1 MPHHNSSNR
10 SRLPG
15 KQQTQNADALTPKE
29 VAFVREYLKSGNK
42 TEAYIN
48 AGFACAR
55 ASASANAG
63 RLIKKDRVQRA
74 LTVGAEVQQSQAIAD
89 ATERRE
95 TLTVMLRD
103 GEAHPIARLKAAD
116 ILNKMDGLYITK
128 LGDPNGKPLM
138 PPGSV
143 FSFVVTQIPGAENR
157 T

>member
-1 MPHHNSSNR
+1 MPHHNSSHR

-63 RLIKKDRVQRA
+63 RLIKKDRVRRA
-74 LTVGAEVQQSQAIAD
+74 LASGAEQQESAAIAD

-95 TLTVMLRD
+95 TLTMLLRD
-103 GEAHPIARLKAAD
+103 GDVHPLARLKAAD
-116 ILNKMDGLYITK
+116 VLNKMDGIYITK
-128 LGDPNGKPLM
+128 LGDPNGKPLI

-143 FSFVVTQIPGAENR
+143 FSFTVSQIPGSENR